1 MKRSPLRRDCG
12 SVGDALMRRRGG
24 AERMKEAG
32 MDKQEIYEML
42 RERGIRFEAVEHK
55 AVYNMDDLKDVDL
68 PYPERDA
75 KNLFLR
81 DDKKRNFYLV
91 TVAPDKRVDLKRFR
105 QEHGT
110 RPLSF
115 APEKYLR
122 EILGLEPG
130 AVTPLG
136 LLNDEERQVR
146 LFLDKAFFEGPALIG
161 VHPNDNTATVY
172 LKTEDLVRIVKEHG
186 NEVEITDPA

>member
-1 MKRSPLRRDCG
+1 
-12 SVGDALMRRRGG
+12 
-24 AERMKEAG
+24 

-42 RERGIRFEAVEHK
+42 RERGVRFEAVEHK
-55 AVYNMDDLKDVDL
+55 AVYNMDDLKDVEL

-91 TVAPDKRVDLKRFR
+91 TVSAEKRVDLKQFR
-105 QEHGT
+105 KEHGT

-115 APEKYLR
+115 ASEKYLG

-130 AVTPLG
+130 SVTPLG
-136 LLNDEERQVR
+136 LLNDEDRKVA
-146 LFLDKAFFEGPALIG
+146 LYLDKEFFEEPAVIG

-172 LKTEDLVRIVKEHG
+172 LRTEDLVQIVKEHG
-186 NEVEITDPA
+186 NEVEVVEIED